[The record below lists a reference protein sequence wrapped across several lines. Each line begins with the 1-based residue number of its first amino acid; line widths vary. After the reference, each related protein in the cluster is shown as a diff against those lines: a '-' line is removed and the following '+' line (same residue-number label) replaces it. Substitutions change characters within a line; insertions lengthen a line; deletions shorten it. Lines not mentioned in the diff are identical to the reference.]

1 MIGLGSFL
9 HMTELDR
16 VGYGK
21 VFIQEDS
28 AFGGNKVGG
37 EESGFFDSEQR
48 MGVVTIPRTNTTMRK
63 EVSSVWY
70 MPFRLSGKCWM
81 A

>member
-21 VFIQEDS
+21 VFLSKES
-28 AFGGNKVGG
+28 ASGGYKVGG
-37 EESGFFDSEQR
+37 ERSGYFDSEQR
-48 MGVVTIPRTNTTMRK
+48 MGVTVP
-63 EVSSVWY
+63 
-70 MPFRLSGKCWM
+70 
-81 A
+81 

>member
-16 VGYGK
+16 IGYGK
-21 VFIQEDS
+21 VFLQKES
-28 AFGGNKVGG
+28 AFGGYKVGR

-48 MGVVTIPRTNTTMRK
+48 MGVTVPRTNTTMRK
-63 EVSSVWY
+63 EVSSVW
-70 MPFRLSGKCWM
+70 
-81 A
+81 

>member
-16 VGYGK
+16 IGYGK
-21 VFIQEDS
+21 VFLQKES
-28 AFGGNKVGG
+28 AFGGYKVGR

-48 MGVVTIPRTNTTMRK
+48 MGVTVPRTNTTMRK
-63 EVSSVWY
+63 EVPSVW
-70 MPFRLSGKCWM
+70 
-81 A
+81 